1 MPNPFVIS
9 ILTLITTL
17 AITPTIANTNLNTLN
32 KTTTAPNSTTTK
44 ALAPNLNTI
53 NQLNIQAK
61 AIDIQAGYNG
71 SLNESYH
78 KTSGLSL
85 GGLVGIG
92 PLYTSTEDLEG
103 RIKKT
108 AVNSTLSGN
117 NITLNANNNINAAG
131 VDIQADNSISGTAKD
146 INIQNVNNTDTI
158 I

>member
-1 MPNPFVIS
+1 MKSSAKGLFSSSVSASTKATTNIAS
-9 ILTLITTL
+9 NLTNNL
-17 AITPTIANTNLNTLN
+17 TIE
-32 KTTTAPNSTTTK
+32 TTK
-44 ALAPNLNTI
+44 EDINITGSNIDAQQQLSLNSAKDI
-53 NQLNIQAK
+53 NIK
-61 AIDIQAGYNG
+61 AGYDG

-78 KTSGLSL
+78 KTSSFSL

-131 VDIQADNSISGTAKD
+131 VDIQADNSIRHRQRHQHPKCQQHRYSLF
-146 INIQNVNNTDTI
+146 
-158 I
+158 